1 MKPKVFVTRVI
12 PEKGLKML
20 REAADVRVWED
31 ELPPPREIL
40 LKESENVDGLVA
52 LLTDRIDTELFDTA
66 KKLKIVSNYAVGF
79 DNIDLDEA
87 SKRGIMVTNTPGV
100 LTDTTADL
108 AFTLLMAAARRI
120 IEADR
125 FVRSGRWKT
134 WGPMLMLGQDIY
146 GAKLGLVGL
155 GRIGY
160 AVAKRA
166 KGFDMDVMYYDL
178 TRNEKAENE
187 LGLRFVEMEQLL
199 KEADFVSI
207 HVPLTPETRL
217 LINENTLGLMKETA
231 ILINTARGPVVDEEA
246 LFDALKNNK
255 IAGAGLDVMDPEP
268 PNKDNP
274 LLKLDNVIIVPHI
287 ASASIAT
294 RTKMAVMA
302 AQNCIAGLKGDIPPN
317 LVNKQ
322 VIDRLKN

>member
-199 KEADFVSI
+199 KEADFVSV
-207 HVPLTPETRL
+207 HVPLTPETRQ

>member
-207 HVPLTPETRL
+207 HVPLTPETRQ

>member
-12 PEKGLKML
+12 PEKGLTML
-20 REAADVRVWED
+20 REVADVRVWED

-199 KEADFVSI
+199 KEADFVSV
-207 HVPLTPETRL
+207 HVPLTPETRQ